1 MRLEADEPVHD
12 VHAGLFQDPC
22 PLDVGLLVE
31 AGLQLDERDHLLPL
45 ARRVGERA
53 HDPALGTRSP
63 VDGLL
68 DREHSRVAG
77 GLLDERL
84 DGRRERVVRVVHEDV
99 AGAEH
104 AEQVGAPVPGREDG
118 LGLRGPRLVLQV
130 GPFERVHVPQARE
143 VEQGVDDDR
152 RPGGDGRAR
161 GQHVEDVVGH
171 RRVDFEANGNTELRA
186 AVQHRLD
193 RLEEVLGL
201 VVELEVGVSG
211 HPEGVVRQ
219 HLHPGEQPV
228 EIRGDHLLEGD
239 EALAIG
245 ERDETGER
253 RRDLHAG
260 EALLLRR
267 RVPHD

>member
-1 MRLEADEPVHD
+1 MVCLIASTR
-12 VHAGLFQDPC
+12 GS
-22 PLDVGLLVE
+22 
-31 AGLQLDERDHLLPL
+31 
-45 ARRVGERA
+45 RA
-53 HDPALGTRSP
+53 ACRTNAST
-63 VDGLL
+63 
-68 DREHSRVAG
+68 
-77 GLLDERL
+77 
-84 DGRRERVVRVVHEDV
+84 DV
-99 AGAEH
+99 ANESYGWCTRTSPARSTRNRS
-104 AEQVGAPVPGREDG
+104 GLGVPGREDG

-143 VEQGVDDDR
+143 VEQAR
-152 RPGGDGRAR
+152 RRRPSPGGDGELAR
-161 GQHVEDVVGH
+161 QHVEDVVGH

-228 EIRGDHLLEGD
+228 EMRGDHLLEGD

-245 ERDETGER
+245 ERDEAGER
-253 RRDLHAG
+253 RRDLARARSAPPASPG
-260 EALLLRR
+260 RGRLPRGSATGSRCR
-267 RVPHD
+267 GTDAPDRPQAA